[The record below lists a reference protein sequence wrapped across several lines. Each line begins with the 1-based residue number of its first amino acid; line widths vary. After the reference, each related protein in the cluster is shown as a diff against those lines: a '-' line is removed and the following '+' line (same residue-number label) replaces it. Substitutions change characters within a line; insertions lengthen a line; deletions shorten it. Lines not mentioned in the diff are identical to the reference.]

1 MKLAKAG
8 KITLKEQPD
17 DVKRILNTLTP
28 TIQRWFF
35 SRFKEFSL
43 PQLFA
48 VYDIHCRQNI
58 LVSAPTG
65 ATKTLTGFLSILN
78 ELVDLSEKGA
88 LEDRVYCV
96 YISPLKALNYD
107 IEHNLNRP
115 LKEIEALAGERG
127 IRVGVRTGDTTT
139 QERAKMTKIPP
150 HILITTPE
158 SLAILLQSKNFREHL
173 RNVDWMIIDEI
184 HALAEN
190 KRGVHLSLSMEMLQR
205 LSPGMCRVGLSATI
219 APLEDIAG
227 YLVGSERD
235 CRIVDVQFIKQ
246 LDLKVL
252 SPVPNLVDT
261 THERMHQKMYDLID
275 GLIQQHKT
283 TLIFTNTRAATERIV
298 HYLKDTFP
306 KNYTDVITPADDTDF
321 NAEVDM
327 NGNGNVTL
335 KTKTDDKE
343 TKTAE
348 QPKSDGKLTG
358 IGAHHG
364 SLSKTHRHNIEQGL
378 REGKLKCVVC
388 LDGGTKVLN
397 SDGTWVRIKDVHK
410 NSVQS
415 IGADLKVGSNKI
427 KNIFRTKNA
436 DGLLKLK
443 TVFGKEIVCTKNHKF
458 LTIDGAGELIWKEA
472 AKLEEEDFVAT
483 IRRYDYVR
491 STEDE
496 LNKFLFE
503 NYPDNYYAF
512 LKGYFLKDLRT
523 KIKTQYVLFKRFWE
537 EHFKEDISDNQFNKV
552 LAGKY
557 PFKIGVLKKVCMTL
571 SIDDLEV
578 FQAIVA
584 VSSAKYRMEKPTFS
598 KSLMRLIGFM
608 LADGYLSDER
618 FFVSNKDKTVLKRY
632 GKIIKRLSSR
642 EPFFKLSSTGTPILV
657 WSSMF
662 LVGFL
667 KNLGFKIGRKARVVN
682 IPNFIFRLPSDRVFE
697 FLSGYWDGDGYVER
711 KKDNR
716 VYAAGFCTTS
726 KEMAEDISR
735 LLLREGILSSIRSR
749 YYDEV
754 RELKTGRSIVKKGW
768 FYDVVVLG
776 GDNLRKFAANMT
788 PVRQNLR
795 VIKNVLAQRGYTNRD
810 VIPNLGKKL
819 RNLRNKVK
827 VSTYKLQKSGLNP
840 IKYELG
846 TRCISRKQ
854 LSRLLSIYNSN
865 DEFLLRLTS
874 SDLFWERIQSKKWV
888 KPTEFVYN
896 IEVETDHN
904 YVANSFLTKNCSTS
918 LELGID
924 IGYID
929 LVILLGSP
937 KSVARALQR
946 VGRSGHQLHSTTK
959 GRIVVLNRDD
969 LVECSV
975 LLKSAME
982 RKIDRIHIPE
992 NCLDVLSQQI
1002 YGICI
1007 TERLHVSELL
1017 AMVRQSYCFR
1027 SLSDDDFYSV
1037 IHYLS
1042 GDHVS
1047 LEDRHVYGKI
1057 WHDPDTGMV
1066 GRKGK
1071 LASVIYMTNIG
1082 TIPDSTGVTV
1092 KVGAE
1097 IIGMIDE
1104 SFLERLKRGDIF
1116 VLGGSTYE
1124 FQFSSGMVAQVKP
1137 AIGRKPT
1144 VPSWFSEMLPLSFDL
1159 AQEIGKFRRLMR
1171 DKFKSGM
1178 SQKDVLDFINS
1189 YLYVDENA
1197 ANAIYEYMREQYD
1210 FAVIPNDKDILIEQ
1224 YNDEDKKYAV
1234 FHTMYG
1240 RRVNDCLSRS
1250 VAFVVS
1256 KTLKRDVEI
1265 GITDNGFYIASKKA
1279 IPAAR
1284 AFSMLESKRFQEL
1297 LELAL
1302 DKTQVLSRR
1311 FRHCA
1316 GRSLMILRSYKGH
1329 HKRVGKQQVSSMI
1342 LMSAVR
1348 RISKDFPILKEA
1360 KREVLEDLMDVNNA
1374 TRIIRMVENGSITVK
1389 SIDTTIPSPFAF
1401 NLVLQGHLDMI
1412 RMEDRIEFLKRM
1424 HKLVLAKISLDQG
1437 KKGNLDEDVK
1447 QVYDELWKDLEI
1459 VDTEKGRERERLT
1472 RQAWNLKKVP
1482 MFAKKEIVRLIDGE
1496 RTGIRKDFIAAFHK
1510 HEEDIKST
1518 WPRDLRLVISK
1529 AVKEVEEQE
1538 S

>member
-1 MKLAKAG
+1 MEAKRLAEAG
-8 KITLKEQPD
+8 KITLKEKPD
-17 DVKRILNTLTP
+17 DKKLILNTLTP
-28 TIQRWFF
+28 TIQKWFF
-35 SRFKEFSL
+35 SRFKDFSL

-107 IEHNLNRP
+107 IEHNLKNP
-115 LKEIEALAGERG
+115 LKEIEALAGKLG

-139 QERAKMTKIPP
+139 KERAQMTKIPP

-158 SLAILLQSKNFREHL
+158 SLAILLQSIKFRDHL
-173 RNVDWMIIDEI
+173 RNVEWTIIDEI

-205 LSPGMCRVGLSATI
+205 ISPGMCRVGLSATI

-227 YLVGSERD
+227 YLVGPGRD

-261 THERMHQKMYDLID
+261 THDRMHKRMYELID

-298 HYLKDTFP
+298 HYLKDSFP
-306 KNYTDVITPADDTDF
+306 KNYTDVLTSADEGDF
-321 NAEVDM
+321 EAQVEL
-327 NGNGNVTL
+327 NGNGNVVL
-335 KTKTDDKE
+335 ENGEGSIAGPVKKE
-343 TKTAE
+343 LRKL
-348 QPKSDGKLTG
+348 PKRLTG

-364 SLSKTHRHNIEQGL
+364 SLSKTHRHKIEQGL
-378 REGKLKCVVC
+378 RDGKLKCVV
-388 LDGGTKVLN
+388 
-397 SDGTWVRIKDVHK
+397 
-410 NSVQS
+410 
-415 IGADLKVGSNKI
+415 
-427 KNIFRTKNA
+427 
-436 DGLLKLK
+436 
-443 TVFGKEIVCTKNHKF
+443 
-458 LTIDGAGELIWKEA
+458 
-472 AKLEEEDFVAT
+472 
-483 IRRYDYVR
+483 
-491 STEDE
+491 
-496 LNKFLFE
+496 
-503 NYPDNYYAF
+503 
-512 LKGYFLKDLRT
+512 
-523 KIKTQYVLFKRFWE
+523 
-537 EHFKEDISDNQFNKV
+537 
-552 LAGKY
+552 
-557 PFKIGVLKKVCMTL
+557 
-571 SIDDLEV
+571 
-578 FQAIVA
+578 
-584 VSSAKYRMEKPTFS
+584 
-598 KSLMRLIGFM
+598 
-608 LADGYLSDER
+608 
-618 FFVSNKDKTVLKRY
+618 
-632 GKIIKRLSSR
+632 
-642 EPFFKLSSTGTPILV
+642 
-657 WSSMF
+657 
-662 LVGFL
+662 
-667 KNLGFKIGRKARVVN
+667 
-682 IPNFIFRLPSDRVFE
+682 
-697 FLSGYWDGDGYVER
+697 
-711 KKDNR
+711 
-716 VYAAGFCTTS
+716 
-726 KEMAEDISR
+726 
-735 LLLREGILSSIRSR
+735 
-749 YYDEV
+749 
-754 RELKTGRSIVKKGW
+754 
-768 FYDVVVLG
+768 
-776 GDNLRKFAANMT
+776 
-788 PVRQNLR
+788 
-795 VIKNVLAQRGYTNRD
+795 
-810 VIPNLGKKL
+810 
-819 RNLRNKVK
+819 
-827 VSTYKLQKSGLNP
+827 
-840 IKYELG
+840 
-846 TRCISRKQ
+846 
-854 LSRLLSIYNSN
+854 
-865 DEFLLRLTS
+865 
-874 SDLFWERIQSKKWV
+874 
-888 KPTEFVYN
+888 
-896 IEVETDHN
+896 
-904 YVANSFLTKNCSTS
+904 CSTS

-946 VGRSGHQLHSTTK
+946 VGRSGHQLHATTK
-959 GRIVVLNRDD
+959 GRIVVLDRDD

-992 NCLDVLSQQI
+992 DCLDVLSQQI

-1007 TERLHVSELL
+1007 TETMHVKELREL
-1017 AMVRQSYCFR
+1017 VKQSYCYR
-1027 SLSDDDFYSV
+1027 DLSDEDFYSV
-1037 IHYLS
+1037 ISYLS
-1042 GDHVS
+1042 GEHIS

-1057 WHDPDTGMV
+1057 WYNQDTGMV

-1097 IIGMIDE
+1097 MIGMIDE

-1124 FQFSSGMVAQVKP
+1124 FQFSRGTVAQVKP
-1137 AIGRKPT
+1137 ALGRRPT

-1171 DKFKSGM
+1171 DKFKEGM
-1178 SQKDVLDFINS
+1178 SRKDVLEFINS

-1197 ANAIYEYMREQYD
+1197 ADAVYEYLREQYD
-1210 FAVIPNDKDILIEQ
+1210 FAVIPNDKEIMIEQ
-1224 YNDEDKKYAV
+1224 YADEDKKYAV
-1234 FHTMYG
+1234 FHTIYG

-1265 GITDNGFYIASKKA
+1265 GVTDNGFYIASKKA

-1297 LELAL
+1297 LDLAL

-1316 GRSLMILRSYKGH
+1316 GRSLMILRNYKGH
-1329 HKRVGKQQVSSMI
+1329 RKRVGRQQVSSMI
-1342 LMSAVR
+1342 LMSAVK

-1360 KREVLEDLMDVNNA
+1360 RREVLEDLMDVNNA
-1374 TRIIRMVENGSITVK
+1374 TRIIRMVENGSIAVK
-1389 SIDTTIPSPFAF
+1389 SIDTNIPSPFAF

-1412 RMEDRIEFLKRM
+1412 KMEDRIEFLKRM

-1437 KKGNLDEDVK
+1437 KKDTLDEDVK
-1447 QVYDELWKDLEI
+1447 QVYTELWQDMEVI
-1459 VDTEKGRERERLT
+1459 DTKKGIERERLT

-1482 MFAKKEIVRLIDGE
+1482 MFARKEIVRLLDGE
-1496 RTGIRKDFIAAFHK
+1496 RTGIRKDFLEAFHK
-1510 HEEDIKST
+1510 YKDEIKKT
-1518 WPRDLRLVISK
+1518 WPRDLRLVVSK
-1529 AVKEVEEQE
+1529 AVEEVEAQD